1 VVTLRPY
8 QVDCLDR
15 LRGELSLGRRRILVV
30 APTGAGKTTIAGEVI
45 SGAQGK
51 GKKSIFLAHRT
62 ELIQQCSERLD
73 DMGVSH
79 GIIQGKS
86 KLANP
91 EASVQVASI
100 DTLINRD
107 HWDADI
113 LIVDEA
119 HRSTSPTYIKILERY
134 NNPVVLGL
142 TATPYRM
149 DGKGLGEVDLPGQDK
164 LKPKD
169 RERFELYQSL
179 VEVAAVQELIDLGYL
194 VMPTVYGAPEIDK
207 TNIRVTAGDY
217 NKKDS
222 AKAMEGTVL
231 RGDLLKN
238 WAKRCSAATGT
249 TAEFDDDGGLVRTD
263 CNACTAVF
271 APSIRQSHLIVE
283 QFKNAGVAAAHI
295 DGKTP
300 KELRRQILADLR
312 SRVLTVVSNFGILT
326 EGWDLPHLEAIIG
339 ARITR
344 SRNLQ
349 KQMIGRLMRPDDDKR
364 FAFLFDHADWTRT
377 HGFVNEPEEFS
388 LMGREKRARKG
399 DAGAPMREC
408 PDCETLCHIST
419 PACNECGYEFPKR
432 ELQYTDEELVE
443 LNAGNINNGRPHAH
457 SVPVKERQDNFNR
470 WCLRCQEEGYKPNW
484 AKMRYQQVY
493 GEWPSRQTGIATP
506 KFFWKYLK
514 KYEASAKKQR
524 EGATA

>member
-1 VVTLRPY
+1 MVTLRPY
-8 QVDCLDR
+8 QAKCLDR
-15 LRGELSLGRRRILVV
+15 LRGELSLGHRRILVV

-45 SGAQGK
+45 SGADKK
-51 GKKSIFLAHRT
+51 GKRSIFLAHRT

-73 DMGVSH
+73 EMGVPH

-86 KLANP
+86 KRANP

-119 HRSTSPTYIKILERY
+119 HRSTSPTYITILERY

-149 DGKGLGEVDLPGQDK
+149 DGKGLGEVHRKGQD
-164 LKPKD
+164 P
-169 RERFELYQSL
+169 FQLYQSL

-194 VMPTVYGAPEIDK
+194 VMPTVYGAPEVDMS
-207 TNIRVTAGDY
+207 NVRVTAGDY
-217 NKKDS
+217 NKKDT

-238 WAKRCSAATGT
+238 WARRCAVATGT
-249 TAEFDDDGGLVRTD
+249 TAKFDDDGNLVRTD
-263 CNACTAVF
+263 CNACTVVF
-271 APSIRQSHLIVE
+271 APSIKQSHVIVE

-300 KELRRQILADLR
+300 PEERAQILRDLR

-326 EGWDLPHLEAIIG
+326 EGWDLPHLEAVIG
-339 ARITR
+339 SRPTR

-377 HGFVNEPEEFS
+377 HGFVNEPETFS
-388 LMGREKRARKG
+388 LMGREKRPRKG
-399 DAGAPMREC
+399 DAGAPVREC
-408 PDCETLCHIST
+408 PDCEALCHIST
-419 PACNECGYEFPKR
+419 PVCSECGYEFPKR
-432 ELQYTDEELVE
+432 ELQYTDEDFVE

-457 SVPVKERQDNFNR
+457 SIPVKERQDNFNR
-470 WCLRCQEEGYKPNW
+470 WCLRCEEEGYKPNW
-484 AKMRYQQVY
+484 ARMQYQRVY
-493 GEWPSRQTGIATP
+493 GEWPSRQTGIASP
-506 KFFWKYLK
+506 KFFWKYQK
-514 KYEASAKKQR
+514 RYEAEAKKQR